1 MNIGKRIK
9 DAREFSH
16 LTQKQIGDMIG
27 VTAVTINRY
36 EQNKREPKYEVLLK
50 ICEAL
55 NINILDIFYENTLTD
70 ELNLNS
76 YLKLKDTHSIKELL
90 KIAFSENEYINFR
103 MEKSFSSSS
112 DIDNFLTSL
121 STYID
126 MHLSVEELNT
136 MPTIK
141 DDDDGEL

>member
-1 MNIGKRIK
+1 
-9 DAREFSH
+9 
-16 LTQKQIGDMIG
+16 
-27 VTAVTINRY
+27 
-36 EQNKREPKYEVLLK
+36 
-50 ICEAL
+50 
-55 NINILDIFYENTLTD
+55 
-70 ELNLNS
+70 
-76 YLKLKDTHSIKELL
+76 
-90 KIAFSENEYINFR
+90 